1 MGLDKKTAESDSE
14 GIEHHVSD
22 RTLKK
27 MKNLIK
33 QKNFNLAL
41 IPKRIIVMNNTEG
54 QKET

>member
-27 MKNLIK
+27 MKRPALRPLQIPMLYL
-33 QKNFNLAL
+33 QILAIFFN
-41 IPKRIIVMNNTEG
+41 E
-54 QKET
+54 